1 MSTKLD
7 KSLILNTIKEHY
19 NFKSDAEFA
28 RFLGIKPQTLA
39 SWHTRNTYDYELLYS
54 KCVGLNGEFLL
65 SGTGDAFPVLGEEKN
80 YFQDTS
86 IKYNLTQTP
95 QVITVTPQNEDNVV
109 LVDVKAQAGYL
120 NGFNNPTFL
129 KKLPT
134 YNLPNIRNG
143 IYRMFQIEG
152 HSMYPTMHS
161 NSYVVGQFVEN
172 WVNDIKDNKIYI
184 IVSDNDGVVIK
195 RVLNRIDK
203 YNSLYCKSDNRK
215 EYPSFTVDVKDIKE
229 VWEVKLLLSYNLLDP
244 AEIYDRVSDLEAEI
258 LHIKDLYSKKL
269 NKK

>member
-1 MSTKLD
+1 MSIKLD
-7 KSLILNTIKEHY
+7 KSLILNTIKEYY

-28 RFLGIKPQTLA
+28 RFLDIKPQTLA

-65 SGTGDAFPVLGEEKN
+65 SGKGNAFPTLEADK
-80 YFQDTS
+80 
-86 IKYNLTQTP
+86 KYLKENHAQYNTKQTP
-95 QVITVTPQNEDNVV
+95 QVITVTPQNEDNIV

-120 NGFNNPTFL
+120 NGYDDPSYL

-134 YNLPNIRNG
+134 YNLPSIRNG
-143 IYRMFQIEG
+143 IFRMFQIEG

-161 NSYVVGQFVEN
+161 NAYVVGQFVEN

-184 IVSDNDGVVIK
+184 IVSANDGVVVK

-203 YNSLYCKSDNRK
+203 YSSLYCKSDNRK
-215 EYPSFTVDVKDIKE
+215 EYPSFSVDIKDVKE
-229 VWEVKLLLSYNLLDP
+229 VWEVKLLLSYTLLDP

-258 LHIKDLYSKKL
+258 IHIKDLYHKKL
-269 NKK
+269 K